1 MRFLASIPKTVFMLG
16 LVSLF
21 TDIAT
26 EMTYPLLPLFLSQ
39 VLGAGPLAIGVIEGV
54 AMSTSSLTQIF
65 SGMWADQM
73 KKRKPL
79 ILWGYGLAGFF
90 RPFIGLAQS
99 WPQVLIF
106 RFIDRVGKGIRS
118 SPRDALIADVT
129 SSSARGAAFGFHSSM
144 DNLGSTIGPLISTA
158 LLSSYIG
165 CSIRTVILLT
175 AIPGLVAFLTLLWGV
190 RESQPKPQKERKERP
205 DFRGDWK
212 KMGGGF
218 KMLLVALLVFTLGNS
233 TDAFLLIRLSQVDV
247 PTMWITLLWTL
258 HNGVRTISA
267 FYGGRFSDS
276 LGRRAVILSG
286 WAFYAAV
293 YLAFAYVSAPGA
305 VIAVF
310 LAYGIFYGLCEP
322 SEKALVADLAPQ
334 ALRGTAYGF
343 YNLVVGLGA
352 LPASLIFGFVG
363 QTWGYPTAFA
373 LGAGFAGL
381 ASVMLFFVRKR

>member
-26 EMTYPLLPLFLSQ
+26 EMTYPLLPVFLSQ
-39 VLGAGPLAIGVIEGV
+39 VLGAGPLALGIIEGI
-54 AMSTSSLTQIF
+54 AESTSSVLKVF
-65 SGMWADQM
+65 SGIWTDRM
-73 KKRKPL
+73 KSRKPL
-79 ILWGYGLAGFF
+79 VLWGYGLSSFF
-90 RPFIGLAQS
+90 RPFIGLAQA
-99 WPQVLIF
+99 WPMVLLF
-106 RFIDRVGKGIRS
+106 RFLDRVGKGVRT
-118 SPRDALIADVT
+118 SPRDALIADV
-129 SSSARGAAFGFHSSM
+129 SSPKTRGAAFGFHSSM
-144 DNLGSTIGPLISTA
+144 DNLGSMIGPFLATA
-158 LLSSYIG
+158 LMLPFFG

-175 AIPGLVAFLTLLWGV
+175 AIPGLAAWLTLLWGV
-190 RESQPKPQKERKERP
+190 KEGRPKPHNERRQNPNFISEW
-205 DFRGDWK
+205 D

-218 KMLLVALLVFTLGNS
+218 KTLLVALLIFTLGNS
-233 TDAFLLIRLSQVDV
+233 TDAFLLIRLTQVGV
-247 PTMWITLLWTL
+247 GTTWIPVLWGL
-258 HNGVRTISA
+258 HGGVRMVA
-267 FYGGRFSDS
+267 ALYGGRFSDS

-310 LAYGIFYGLCEP
+310 LAYGVFYGLCEP
-322 SEKALVADLAPQ
+322 SEKALVADLAPR

-363 QTWGYPTAFA
+363 QTWGYPAAFT

-381 ASVMLFFVRKR
+381 ASLLLFFVRKR